1 MQVDLYLRW
10 TLYLELIALFIV
22 FIPILTTFKRSVLLT
37 IAPLFSSIQLVF
49 WIFWSFIGFIFVTTV
64 KDAYFNDTTKDP
76 TTLDAAARLELV
88 RNERDAMM
96 SFITLLLLPI
106 IHLHGKSVL
115 KTYKLEQSVTAMT
128 KQATNASQ
136 QLLAMLD
143 QEKANDQKQKKKET
157 EKKKN
162 NGGELTQNDELE
174 LFKARYAKMEKKY
187 KDLEFEL
194 KQSQEQLSM
203 FKNVAKKLK
212 KKA

>member
-1 MQVDLYLRW
+1 M
-10 TLYLELIALFIV
+10 
-22 FIPILTTFKRSVLLT
+22 
-37 IAPLFSSIQLVF
+37 
-49 WIFWSFIGFIFVTTV
+49 
-64 KDAYFNDTTKDP
+64 
-76 TTLDAAARLELV
+76 
-88 RNERDAMM
+88 
-96 SFITLLLLPI
+96 
-106 IHLHGKSVL
+106 
-115 KTYKLEQSVTAMT
+115 TAMT